1 MRDYEEEQGDDY
13 ILDLKSAQIIFST
26 FIRSLNSLIHDD
38 DILIFTLTLGE
49 YNLHNEDEKYD
60 IVPEIYE
67 GKNIAD
73 FIDPEIMQVCRSHR
87 KLRVH
92 HIYNLL

>member
-13 ILDLKSAQIIFST
+13 ILDLKSTQKNMQCIRLIIY
-26 FIRSLNSLIHDD
+26 FINFDTIS
-38 DILIFTLTLGE
+38 IFTLSLGE

-73 FIDPEIMQVCRSHR
+73 FIDPEIMQVCQS
-87 KLRVH
+87 
-92 HIYNLL
+92 